1 MLIVVA
7 FLLPAATQ
15 INPTTNKQI
24 TAQNYCP
31 PCQLGKL
38 PSSRISTDILA
49 LRAQNLQQLSAS
61 RIKSQPGTLL
71 LAHSKP
77 TVHKIQ
83 QCTENRCSQQNT
95 TVQRLSAHGKTQ
107 PSRGSL
113 LTAQQLQ
120 STTSIPPCRMVR
132 TSPSSRPL
140 FLPVDSRIYFTTT
153 PVLRPS
159 SLH

>member
-15 INPTTNKQI
+15 INPATNKQI

-49 LRAQNLQQLSAS
+49 LRAQNLQQPGAS
-61 RIKSQPGTLL
+61 PDQATVQNTLF

-77 TVHKIQ
+77 TVHR
-83 QCTENRCSQQNT
+83 EYNRLTANT
-95 TVQRLSAHGKTQ
+95 TVHNKYHSA
-107 PSRGSL
+107 
-113 LTAQQLQ
+113 
-120 STTSIPPCRMVR
+120 
-132 TSPSSRPL
+132 
-140 FLPVDSRIYFTTT
+140 
-153 PVLRPS
+153 
-159 SLH
+159 